1 MDECEKVCGAKLT
14 GFGDRLDVGGGGHEY
29 VSTLLLLAVGNLRKE
44 PILEGTGGV
53 GSSIVSWTEGNILEK
68 EV

>member
-1 MDECEKVCGAKLT
+1 MT
-14 GFGDRLDVGGGGHEY
+14 RLDVGGGGHEY